1 VNEAH
6 RIAHEECVQ
15 RGLLDEYEVF
25 RLHVSEGLPYA
36 VIAPRTGRTEQ
47 QCANATRKLGGMLR
61 EAVRELLRGEGVPGG
76 ELDAMV
82 AEVQR
87 LVGSKAQ

>member
-6 RIAHEECVQ
+6 RVAHAECDE

-36 VIAPRTGRTEQ
+36 VIGPRTGRTAQ
-47 QCANATRKLGGMLR
+47 QCANATRRVGGMLR
-61 EAVRELLRGEGVPGG
+61 EAVAELLRAEGVPAA
-76 ELDAMV
+76 EMEATV
-82 AEVQR
+82 IEVQR
-87 LVGSKAQ
+87 LVSGG